1 MCLTGSVLMSLGDQL
16 SGHVFSRRTRSTSS
30 LCTLMGCL
38 GLSYTETPSQGNPRD
53 SLGSQ
58 LTEGQSWKGLY
69 WPGPQQLLQP
79 PSALV
84 SGGFCTRQELLAPPC
99 AGSCTRS
106 QMGTKG
112 MIPQQGR
119 GSCRYKGGVAQ
130 VRKSKFH
137 ATGDQGT
144 LSQPSG

>member
-1 MCLTGSVLMSLGDQL
+1 MIMCLTGSVLMSLGDQL

-84 SGGFCTRQELLAPPC
+84 SGGVLYQARA
-99 AGSCTRS
+99 AGSSLCRILHQIPDGHKGNDPTAGKRLMQVQGWCSTS
-106 QMGTKG
+106 QKE
-112 MIPQQGR
+112 QV
-119 GSCRYKGGVAQ
+119 SCHG
-130 VRKSKFH
+130 
-137 ATGDQGT
+137 
-144 LSQPSG
+144 